1 MRTVMSLLV
10 LPVVLVCATSSA
22 CHQSR
27 PTGGVSPTGTSQHSD
42 RHANGPQEPVDR
54 KITEALA
61 QLPVDDRAAAEQQKT
76 CPVSG
81 ELLGSMGVPVKVHV
95 AGRDVFICC
104 EGCRGDLMSDPDKY
118 LKSQG
123 TSPHDTKEQGKT
135 NETTAPAKSG

>member
-10 LPVVLVCATSSA
+10 LSVILACATSSA

-27 PTGGVSPTGTSQHSD
+27 PTGGVTPTGSSQHSD
-42 RHANGPQEPVDR
+42 SHATGPKETVDR

-61 QLPVDDRAAAEQQKT
+61 QLPAEDRAAAEQQKT

-118 LKSQG
+118 LKPQG
-123 TSPHDTKEQGKT
+123 TSPHETKEHSET
-135 NETTAPAKSG
+135 SETTAPAKSG